1 MTYTFDFIRIKSYE
15 GDKSTGNGKCVFFVS
30 CVVRV
35 DGTTLDNLKG
45 RHVIVVE
52 DIIDTGNTL
61 KKFIPMLE
69 EKGVASVSVCV
80 TMCYYVLPCVFSCI
94 DLCAL

>member
-1 MTYTFDFIRIKSYE
+1 MRAISLLEMVD
-15 GDKSTGNGKCVFFVS
+15 VFFS
-30 CVVRV
+30 SYGVVRV
-35 DGTTLDNLKG
+35 DGTNLDSLKG

-80 TMCYYVLPCVFSCI
+80 TMCHYVS
-94 DLCAL
+94 LCHV